1 MDGKILQD
9 SIEETEEQ
17 HKEIIHGIIQGGCE
31 MEVIIIIGAIL
42 YAAFIM
48 SLMRAAGRADERIR
62 ENEHNGCFN
71 VRH

>member
-1 MDGKILQD
+1 
-9 SIEETEEQ
+9 
-17 HKEIIHGIIQGGCE
+17 

-62 ENEHNGCFN
+62 ENEHSGCFN